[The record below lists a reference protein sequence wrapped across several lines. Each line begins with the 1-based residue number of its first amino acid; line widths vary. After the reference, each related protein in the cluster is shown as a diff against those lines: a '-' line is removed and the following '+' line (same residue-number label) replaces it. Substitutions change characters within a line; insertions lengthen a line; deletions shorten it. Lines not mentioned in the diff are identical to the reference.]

1 MITEEIES
9 IIRRNWLKAA
19 QELNFEIIT
28 PYTISIDGNDRKVFA
43 FLPDYGSKQ
52 GAIVCLSAQPN
63 CDWHIKSSDHDEIWS
78 WGLANKRFCSIIY
91 ITNDNLVYDKE
102 YFIDI
107 LEDWKIS

>member
-9 IIRRNWLKAA
+9 TVRSNWLRAA

-28 PYTISIDGNDRKVFA
+28 PYTISIDGNNKEVFA
-43 FLPDYGSKQ
+43 FLPEYGSKQ
-52 GAIVCLSAQPN
+52 GAIVCLTSF
-63 CDWHIKSSDHDEIWS
+63 SDDNDIYKEVIQWA
-78 WGLANKRFCSIIY
+78 GINQIFCSLIGP
-91 ITNDNLVYDKE
+91 LSVYDKE